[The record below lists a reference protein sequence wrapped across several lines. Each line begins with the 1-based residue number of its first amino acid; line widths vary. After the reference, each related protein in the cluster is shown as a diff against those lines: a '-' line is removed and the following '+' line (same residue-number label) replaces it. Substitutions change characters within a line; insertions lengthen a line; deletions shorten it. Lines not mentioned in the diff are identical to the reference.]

1 MSDFYMDESLTYHA
15 RTFHI
20 DPSPFLEPLL
30 KWIPSGARI
39 LDVGCGSGRDL
50 LWLKNLGYRVTGFE
64 KSPALAAIALEKA
77 NAPVIVGDF
86 ETYDFSEFFVDAVI
100 LVGALVHIPPERF
113 CRILRNILRA
123 VKPAGHVLLTLKE
136 GLGRRTVDDG
146 RVFYLWS
153 SEELR
158 ENFNACGLEEKA
170 FLRQSSALENGDVWL
185 TFMLRKPAGS

>member
-1 MSDFYMDESLTYHA
+1 MSDFYMDESLRYHA

-64 KSPALAAIALEKA
+64 RSPALAAIAVEKA

-123 VKPAGHVLLTLKE
+123 LKPAGHVLLTLKE
-136 GLGRRTVDDG
+136 GLGSRTVDDG

-153 SEELR
+153 REELR
-158 ENFNACGLEEKA
+158 ESFNACSLDEKA
-170 FLRQSSALENGDVWL
+170 FSRQSSALENGDVWL
-185 TFMLRKPAGS
+185 TFMLRKSAGS